1 MSLHESTSHQ
11 IRAWRID
18 EINYTVLSVERDL
31 FSDYDWISVRGGD
44 RRFSEIR
51 D

>member
-1 MSLHESTSHQ
+1 ML
-11 IRAWRID
+11 RIIVRIL
-18 EINYTVLSVERDL
+18 EELSKELL
-31 FSDYDWISVRGGD
+31 FRGLISDYDWISVRGDD